1 MKRRFLSHSPSALW
15 RKVSGAAAMPWL
27 SAGRRVRVSAQREA
41 PRPELGNERASGDE
55 AELENG
61 RLPDNGTEYR
71 LDMRAAFR
79 AFLRLGERAFWEPA
93 GRVRRA
99 AAKASGGRRR
109 ISGCG
114 FPAHNSCVL

>member
-1 MKRRFLSHSPSALW
+1 MMKRRFLSHSPSALW

-61 RLPDNGTEYR
+61 RLPDNGTALKDGRKLEKDAVSGNGPE
-71 LDMRAAFR
+71 LE
-79 AFLRLGERAFWEPA
+79 GEPVFVNCRGA
-93 GRVRRA
+93 
-99 AAKASGGRRR
+99 
-109 ISGCG
+109 
-114 FPAHNSCVL
+114 